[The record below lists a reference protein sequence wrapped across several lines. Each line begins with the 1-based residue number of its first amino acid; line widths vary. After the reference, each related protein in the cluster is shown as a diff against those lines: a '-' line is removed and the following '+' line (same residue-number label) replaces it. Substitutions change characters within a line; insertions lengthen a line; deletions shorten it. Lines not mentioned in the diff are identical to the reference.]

1 MQIVRA
7 NFRNPFAE
15 AILRLTNPLIMPL
28 RRVLPPMGKIDTATV
43 VAIVLFAIFK
53 DLLLALLFGAAPL
66 SPLLWALI
74 VLRTLVLAVLWLYVV
89 LIFFYGIAGFLM
101 QGGSSPIYEVLAYV
115 CDPLLNRIRKI
126 IPSIVAGLDLSFLWA
141 IIALAG
147 VDHPDRGNPALNAV
161 RPLRDNDLAHTLQ
174 RRIDARSRS
183 AHGEDSYSALRE
195 NFARRNS
202 SRLGAC
208 AREP

>member
-1 MQIVRA
+1 MNALYYIVDTLTSLYLGVLILRFIMQIVRA

-43 VAIVLFAIFK
+43 VAIILFAVFK
-53 DLLLALLFGAAPL
+53 ELLLALLFGTGML

-74 VLRTLVLAVLWLYVV
+74 ILRKLVLAVLWLYVIM
-89 LIFFYGIAGFLM
+89 IFFYGIAGFLM

-141 IIALAG
+141 IIALQ
-147 VDHPDRGNPALNAV
+147 ALII
-161 RPLRDNDLAHTLQ
+161 L
-174 RRIDARSRS
+174 I
-183 AHGEDSYSALRE
+183 GEI
-195 NFARRNS
+195 
-202 SRLGAC
+202 RL
-208 AREP
+208 

>member
-1 MQIVRA
+1 MNALFYIVDTLTSLYLGVLILRLIMQIVRA

-15 AILRLTNPLIMPL
+15 AILRLTNPLVMPL

-43 VAIVLFAIFK
+43 VAIILFAVFK
-53 DLLLALLFGAAPL
+53 ELALALLFDTGMF

-74 VLRTLVLAVLWLYVV
+74 ILRKLVLAVLWLYVIM
-89 LIFFYGIAGFLM
+89 LFFYGIAGFLM

-141 IIALAG
+141 IIGLQALII
-147 VDHPDRGNPALNAV
+147 L
-161 RPLRDNDLAHTLQ
+161 
-174 RRIDARSRS
+174 I
-183 AHGEDSYSALRE
+183 GEI
-195 NFARRNS
+195 
-202 SRLGAC
+202 RL
-208 AREP
+208 

>member
-1 MQIVRA
+1 MNALYFIVDTLTSLYLAVLILRLIMQIVRA

-28 RRVLPPMGKIDTATV
+28 RRVLPPMGKVDTATV
-43 VAIVLFAIFK
+43 LAIVLFAVFK
-53 DLLLALLFGAAPL
+53 VLLLTLLFSTGMF
-66 SPLLWALI
+66 SPLYWVLI

-141 IIALAG
+141 IIALQ
-147 VDHPDRGNPALNAV
+147 ALII
-161 RPLRDNDLAHTLQ
+161 L
-174 RRIDARSRS
+174 I
-183 AHGEDSYSALRE
+183 GEI
-195 NFARRNS
+195 
-202 SRLGAC
+202 RL
-208 AREP
+208 

>member
-1 MQIVRA
+1 MNALNYIVDTLTSLYLAVLILRLIMQIVRA

-28 RRVLPPMGKIDTATV
+28 RRILPPLGKIDTATV
-43 VAIVLFAIFK
+43 VAIILFAVFK
-53 DLLLALLFGAAPL
+53 ELLLALLFGTGVL

-74 VLRTLVLAVLWLYVV
+74 ILRKLVLAVLWLYVIM
-89 LIFFYGIAGFLM
+89 IFFYGIAGFLM

-141 IIALAG
+141 IIALQ
-147 VDHPDRGNPALNAV
+147 ALII
-161 RPLRDNDLAHTLQ
+161 L
-174 RRIDARSRS
+174 I
-183 AHGEDSYSALRE
+183 GEI
-195 NFARRNS
+195 
-202 SRLGAC
+202 RL
-208 AREP
+208 